1 MPPNR
6 VIVTRAGRLRVT
18 LTWTA
23 RSVMSVWVDGH
34 RLTGATRDGARPL
47 TVRSSCC
54 MKGPM
59 PFDYE
64 RDDAQHRVVIT
75 FRGAF
80 QASDGC
86 AAIQRH
92 HAEGVWTYGVLY
104 DLRALT
110 GHPTMADLRQFMTVD
125 APAPS
130 AETRRRGPV
139 AFVATDSDL
148 YRNACSYAELG
159 RGMVTIEVFRVRDEA
174 DRWLAAHTHP

>member
-1 MPPNR
+1 
-6 VIVTRAGRLRVT
+6 
-18 LTWTA
+18 
-23 RSVMSVWVDGH
+23 
-34 RLTGATRDGARPL
+34 
-47 TVRSSCC
+47 

-64 RDDAQHRVVIT
+64 RDDTQHRVVIT

-80 QASDGC
+80 QASDGT

-110 GHPTMADLRQFMTVD
+110 GHPTMADLRQFMTED
-125 APAPS
+125 APAPA